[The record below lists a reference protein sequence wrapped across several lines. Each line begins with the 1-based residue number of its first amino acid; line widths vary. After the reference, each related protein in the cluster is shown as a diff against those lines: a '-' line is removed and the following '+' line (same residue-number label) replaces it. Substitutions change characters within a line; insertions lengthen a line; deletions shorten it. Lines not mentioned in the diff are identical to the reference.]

1 MKIPCSNCN
10 QRLEIPEELAGQT
23 IECPACNASLAVPAI
38 EALPPTPPRVEVATP
53 QARAPQKAAPQRK
66 TTAQPEAASSQKSK
80 PPIPKWVIAAVAGI
94 AVVVVVSIMFFPG
107 IIVEVPK
114 EVPDHNTFIED
125 KRRKFSELTPQ
136 AKSDFRLR
144 LYAETGKIEA
154 FKQQLAAGANV
165 NAKDEYGDTPLHNA
179 ALMGHKEIV
188 EILINANADVNAK
201 NNANNQTPLDNAQ
214 MNARLGHQSNK
225 EIADLLRKHGGK
237 TAKELKAE
245 GK

>member
-1 MKIPCSNCN
+1 MKIPCSSCN

-23 IECPACNASLAVPAI
+23 IDCPACKASLAVPAI
-38 EALPPTPPRVEVATP
+38 EAPPPPTSRIEATAP
-53 QARAPQKAAPQRK
+53 QAVAPQKFSPKRK
-66 TTAQPEAASSQKSK
+66 IEAQPKAASNMKPKSS
-80 PPIPKWVIAAVAGI
+80 IPKWAIASVAGV

-114 EVPDHNTFIED
+114 EVPDYNTHIED

-154 FKQQLAAGANV
+154 FKKQLAAGANV
-165 NAKDEYGDTPLHNA
+165 NAKDEYGDTPLHLA

-188 EILINANADVNAK
+188 EKLINASADVNAK
-201 NNANNQTPLDNAQ
+201 DAHDRTPLDNAQ
-214 MNARLGHQSNK
+214 TNARFGHQSNK
-225 EIADLLRKHGGK
+225 ETADLLRKHGGK
-237 TAKELKAE
+237 TGEELEAE

>member
-23 IECPACNASLAVPAI
+23 IECPACNASLAVPSLA
-38 EALPPTPPRVEVATP
+38 APPSVTPQVEVATP
-53 QARAPQKAAPQRK
+53 QV
-66 TTAQPEAASSQKSK
+66 ASTKKSK
-80 PPIPKWVIAAVAGI
+80 LPIPKWAIASVAGI
-94 AVVVVVSIMFFPG
+94 AVVVVVTIMFFPE

-114 EVPDHNTFIED
+114 EVPDYNTFIED

-201 NNANNQTPLDNAQ
+201 DANNQTPLDIAQ
-214 MNARLGHQSNK
+214 INARLGHQSNK
-225 EIADLLRKHGGK
+225 ETADLLRKHGGK
-237 TAKELKAE
+237 TGEELKAE

>member
-1 MKIPCSNCN
+1 MKIPCSSCN
-10 QRLEIPEELAGQT
+10 QRLEKPEELTGQT
-23 IECPACNASLAVPAI
+23 IECPTCNATLAVPAL
-38 EALPPTPPRVEVATP
+38 ETPPPAVP
-53 QARAPQKAAPQRK
+53 QVQESSPQ
-66 TTAQPEAASSQKSK
+66 AASSKKSISS
-80 PPIPKWVIAAVAGI
+80 IPKWAIASVAGI

-201 NNANNQTPLDNAQ
+201 DANNQTPLDIAQ
-214 MNARLGHQSNK
+214 INARLGHQSNK
-225 EIADLLRKHGGK
+225 ETADLLRKHGGK
-237 TAKELKAE
+237 TGDELKAE